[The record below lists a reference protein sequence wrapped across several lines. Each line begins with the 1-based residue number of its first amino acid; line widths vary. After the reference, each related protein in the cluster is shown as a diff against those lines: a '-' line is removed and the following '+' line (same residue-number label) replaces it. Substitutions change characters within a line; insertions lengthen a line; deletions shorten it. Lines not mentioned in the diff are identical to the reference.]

1 MDVIINYGINYKKC
15 AQVSYSGYQCKS
27 LLAHL
32 LHHVIHK
39 NKEISY
45 ALIAELHC
53 SSYYKDIENFFI
65 NYLSQYVLYHDISLA
80 FFIYQSFEKIKII
93 KKNLPKSYR
102 NIGLINSNEIR
113 NMYSTIISK
122 LLSSKIISKHDI
134 IKIGNK
140 SHHSE
145 NYLIYSNLSQ
155 FYPVID
161 SHNKELEPLLSRGIR
176 EILFY
181 NETRAFQLNTTNY
194 DKITFWILWLNK
206 IEKNVKDKYIF
217 LPTTKIIRKYDILE
231 KKKLNQYW
239 EYFIW
244 DKILQKCDKNG
255 LINKTIIKSLM
266 KLFYHNYNH
275 SKCSDRS
282 GLLAIGVL
290 ISNMNVKI
298 PIKKVITEDEIFSN
312 LNSNIIYKNIITENN
327 NDDEYLTTYN
337 AFYNIKKKDE
347 IKTKNIYQQNK
358 METKMDLLKN
368 YCPKMNNTENKI
380 SDYFNE

>member
-1 MDVIINYGINYKKC
+1 M
-15 AQVSYSGYQCKS
+15 
-27 LLAHL
+27 
-32 LHHVIHK
+32 LHHVIHR

-53 SSYYKDIENFFI
+53 SSYYRDIENFFI
-65 NYLSQYVLYHDISLA
+65 HYLSQYVIYNDISLA
-80 FFIYQSFEKIKII
+80 FFIYQSFEKIKMI
-93 KKNLPKSYR
+93 KKNLQKFYR

-113 NMYSTIISK
+113 NIYSTIISK
-122 LLSSKIISKHDI
+122 LLSSKIISKHDM

-145 NYLIYSNLSQ
+145 YYLMYSNLSQ

-181 NETRAFQLNTTNY
+181 NETRSFQLNTTNY

-206 IEKNVKDKYIF
+206 IEKKVKDKYIF

-231 KKKLNQYW
+231 NKKLNQYW

-244 DKILQKCDKNG
+244 DKILQKCEKNG

-312 LNSNIIYKNIITENN
+312 LNSNIIYKNITTENN
-327 NDDEYLTTYN
+327 NDNEYLNIYN
-337 AFYNIKKKDE
+337 AFYNIKKKDD
-347 IKTKNIYQQNK
+347 IKMNNIYQQNK

-368 YCPKMNNTENKI
+368 YCPKMNNRENKI